1 MYIQNKNCISYGMFD
16 SSDDYEIIQKYVPL
30 KNVPAFVLFTF
41 NKKNQSEQFI
51 AEYSILKKDQIDFIQ
66 WIAPL
71 VGVSI
76 KKKDVQVEKKEEKPF
91 DQFNYNLTEIVNSQ
105 NNEYEEMEK
114 LYKLKREQSRIKK

>member
-1 MYIQNKNCISYGMFD
+1 MFD